1 MYYSQLH
8 HDDAAASDAGYD
20 HDAAA
25 SDAGYDAT
33 PNVKKVSLYY
43 LSTTKENRNA
53 VEPHAHV
60 CFFFFFLE
68 KQTHTTQVCF
78 YLVTYLD
85 FSLMFVLS
93 KNVI

>member
-33 PNVKKVSLYY
+33 PNVKKVSLYS

-60 CFFFFFLE
+60 CFFFFFIE
-68 KQTHTTQVCF
+68 KQTHTT
-78 YLVTYLD
+78 
-85 FSLMFVLS
+85 
-93 KNVI
+93 